1 MATKCRTKNLKRKEV
16 LEVKKLRAFWRWI
29 TRRRRMAAAEP
40 TLDELDRVNRE
51 LAALA
56 SLGVR

>member
-1 MATKCRTKNLKRKEV
+1 
-16 LEVKKLRAFWRWI
+16 VKKLRAFWRWI